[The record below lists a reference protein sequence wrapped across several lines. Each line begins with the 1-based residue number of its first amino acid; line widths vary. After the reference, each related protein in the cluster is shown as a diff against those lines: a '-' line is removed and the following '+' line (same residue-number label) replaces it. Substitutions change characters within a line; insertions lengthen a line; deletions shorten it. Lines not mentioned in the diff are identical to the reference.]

1 MLNMG
6 KILSTLRSYLLI
18 TFGAGITALAINIF
32 LVPYKI
38 APGGLS
44 GLATVLYYLT
54 NGKLSIGITMLAINV
69 PLFLMGYK
77 FIGRKFFIR
86 TLYGTVILSVIIDVT
101 EKYIGNMAQILLLGG
116 TPSSMTPDI
125 LLYSII
131 GGFISGIGLGIVL
144 KMDATTGGTELA
156 AKLLNKMFHSL
167 TIGQMLLAI
176 DAIIIMFAIIVFNS
190 ILIGLYSLV
199 SLFITIKVIDAIV
212 EGVNYARAFFII
224 SEKQEEISRRL
235 LVELDRGVT
244 ELKGRGVYSGKDKN
258 ILLCVAARSQ
268 VQQLKEIVYEIDKNA
283 FMILTDVREVL
294 GEGFTGTIYK

>member
-1 MLNMG
+1 MLRLG
-6 KILSTLRSYLLI
+6 KVFSILKSYLLI
-18 TFGAGITALAINIF
+18 TFGAGITALAIDIF

-69 PLFLMGYK
+69 PLFFMGYK

-86 TLYGTVILSVIIDVT
+86 TLFGTVILSVLIDASD
-101 EKYIGNMAQILLLGG
+101 KYIGNIAHKLLLDG
-116 TPSSMTPDI
+116 TSSSAAPDI

-131 GGFISGIGLGIVL
+131 GGFLSGIGLGIVL
-144 KMDATTGGTELA
+144 KTDATTGGTELA
-156 AKLLNKMFHSL
+156 AKLLNKLFKSL

-176 DAIIIMFAIIVFNS
+176 DAIIIMFAIITFNS

-199 SLFITIKVIDAIV
+199 SLFVTIKVIDAIV
-212 EGVNYARAFFII
+212 EGVDYARAILII
-224 SEKQEEISRRL
+224 SEKQDEISRRL

-258 ILLCVAARSQ
+258 VLLCVAARTQ
-268 VQQLKEIVYEIDKNA
+268 VQQLKEIVHEIDKNA

-294 GEGFTGTIYK
+294 GEGFTGITAK

>member
-1 MLNMG
+1 MG
-6 KILSTLRSYLLI
+6 KVLSTLKSYLLI
-18 TFGAGITALAINIF
+18 TFGAVITALAINIF

-69 PLFLMGYK
+69 PLFLMGYR

-86 TLYGTVILSVIIDVT
+86 TVYGTVVLSVIIDAT
-101 EKYIGNMAQILLLGG
+101 EKYIGNIAQKLLLDG
-116 TPSSMTPDI
+116 TSSSVAPDI

-131 GGFISGIGLGIVL
+131 GGFLSGIGLGIVL

-156 AKLLNKMFHSL
+156 AKLLNKLFHSL

-212 EGVNYARAFFII
+212 EGVDYARAIFII
-224 SEKQEEISRRL
+224 SEKQDEISRRL

-258 ILLCVAARSQ
+258 VLLCVAARTQ
-268 VQQLKEIVYEIDKNA
+268 VQQLKEIVHEIDKNA

-294 GEGFTGTIYK
+294 GEGFTGTVSK